1 LEILPNLQ
9 YLLSDNGL
17 VVTISFILNGHSLTF
32 RSFFSV
38 LDVVRGIAFGEVQ
51 DGTADMVFDEYVFL
65 LFLAEKI
72 ILLFVDLDRLRFE
85 RLRFADFD
93 RLRDLLRLN
102 LRRDLGIAMR

>member
-1 LEILPNLQ
+1 
-9 YLLSDNGL
+9 
-17 VVTISFILNGHSLTF
+17 
-32 RSFFSV
+32 
-38 LDVVRGIAFGEVQ
+38 
-51 DGTADMVFDEYVFL
+51 MVFDEYVFL